1 MSQNIFNPEDGSPPF
16 DVEETAAA
24 APACAFDVSVAPT
37 VYVSTVNPPLLSL
50 SSGFE
55 DTSLQD

>member
-24 APACAFDVSVAPT
+24 APACAFDVPCPASLCEP
-37 VYVSTVNPPLLSL
+37 VNPPLLSL
-50 SSGFE
+50 FSGFE